1 MFNATSWLVDRH
13 VDEGRGDR
21 IAVVCE
27 DRALS
32 YGELQEATWKAANG
46 LAELGVTPGDR
57 VVLLVND
64 EAAFPAA
71 FLGSMRMGALPVPL
85 STMLTAKDYAAIAA
99 DAGCTAVVASAEYA
113 AHLPVIADA
122 VPGLR
127 AAVVVGTERTQ
138 LASAPVRLWSEL
150 DDATPVAAA
159 TTEADSQA
167 FWLYTSGTTGLP
179 KGAMHRHGSLRVT
192 AENYAATVLGIAED
206 DRCFSIAKL
215 FFAYG
220 LGNSLTFPFSVGATS
235 ILDPRRPTPQ
245 TVSEMLAEHHPTL
258 FFASPG
264 FCAAMLDASVPREAL
279 ESVRFVVTAGEA
291 LPGQLLERFRDHYGV
306 EVLDGIGTTE
316 ALHIFCS
323 NHPGRTRPGTS
334 GTPVHGYD
342 LKLLDDSD
350 NEVTQPDTPGYLHV
364 RGASIAS
371 GYWSRPEATE
381 AAFRGDWLRTGDVYV
396 RSDDGYYQFLGRTND
411 MIKAGGIWVSPAEV
425 ENVLIGHAS
434 VLEAAV
440 VGDRDEHG
448 LETVV
453 GFVVPRSGQTIDQD
467 ALIAHCRE
475 RMASFK
481 RPRRVIVVDALPK
494 TATGKIQRYALRER
508 LSAN

>member
-1 MFNATSWLVDRH
+1 V
-13 VDEGRGDR
+13 
-21 IAVVCE
+21 
-27 DRALS
+27 
-32 YGELQEATWKAANG
+32 
-46 LAELGVTPGDR
+46 
-57 VVLLVND
+57 
-64 EAAFPAA
+64 
-71 FLGSMRMGALPVPL
+71 PVPL

-99 DAGCTAVVASAEYA
+99 DADCSAAVVSSAYA
-113 AHLPVIADA
+113 PHLPAMADA
-122 VPGLR
+122 VPALR
-127 AAVVVGTERTQ
+127 AAVVIGTERVS

-150 DDATPVAAA
+150 ADATPVPAAG
-159 TTEADSQA
+159 TDVDSTA

-179 KGAMHRHGSLRVT
+179 KGAMHRHGSLRTT
-192 AENYAATVLGIAED
+192 AENYAATVLGISED
-206 DRCFSIAKL
+206 DRCYSIAKL

-220 LGNSLTFPFSVGATS
+220 LGNSLTFPFSVAATA

-264 FCAAMLDASVPREAL
+264 FCAAMLDASVPRQAL

-291 LPGQLLERFRDHYGV
+291 LPGQLLERFRDQYNV

-323 NHPGRTRPGTS
+323 NHPGRARPGTS
-334 GTPVHGYD
+334 GTPVQGYD
-342 LKLLDDSD
+342 LKLLDDEDREIS
-350 NEVTQPDTPGYLHV
+350 ESDTPGYLHV

-396 RSDDGYYQFLGRTND
+396 RSDDGYYQFLGRNND

-425 ENVLIGHAS
+425 ENVLIGHES

-440 VGDRDEHG
+440 VGDRDDHG

-453 GFVVPRSGQTIDQD
+453 GFVVPRTGQTIDQE

-475 RMASFK
+475 QMAAFK
-481 RPRRVIVVDALPK
+481 RPRRIVVLDALPK
-494 TATGKIQRYALRER
+494 TATGKVQRFALRER
-508 LSAN
+508 LKHTT